1 MTQASLQLM
10 KTFLKNLNGND
21 WNKLQPFHVK
31 SLRSLQHLKI
41 DTALLHAAAT
51 FWNPKDH
58 VFRFNSQELCPLIE
72 EFAAILGCS
81 LDSTAMIALP
91 DLDMQIPHRLIT
103 FFDMP
108 PDNIYSSLLPS
119 GLLNFSSLITACET
133 KDKNTPAWVRTVS
146 FCLYAQFL
154 LVSSQGD
161 ADMRVI
167 SILEQVETGA
177 NPMPTILAETIIG
190 LDNFKEQNR
199 LSGSLLLLQVCNQN
213 LLFLF

>member
-1 MTQASLQLM
+1 MTQAFLQLM

-51 FWNPKDH
+51 FWDPKNH

-72 EFAAILGCS
+72 EFAAILGYS
-81 LDSTAMIALP
+81 LDSTATIALP
-91 DLDMQIPHRLIT
+91 DLDMQIPHKLIT

-119 GLLNFSSLITACET
+119 GLLNLSSLITVCGT
-133 KDKNTPAWVRTVS
+133 KGKNTPAWIRTIS
-146 FCLYAQFL
+146 FFLYAQFL

-161 ADMRVI
+161 TDMRVI